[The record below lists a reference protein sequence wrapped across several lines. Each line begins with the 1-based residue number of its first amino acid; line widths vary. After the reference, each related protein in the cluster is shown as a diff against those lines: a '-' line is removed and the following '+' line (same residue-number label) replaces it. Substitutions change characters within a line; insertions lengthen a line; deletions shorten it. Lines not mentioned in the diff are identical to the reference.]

1 MAGATLY
8 EVTPI
13 IGGYT
18 GCITSVFRH
27 AVQSPPLT
35 TEQLRA
41 IRERQPN
48 NPDVIALL
56 WEIKR
61 MRSMLLRLNQVS
73 GDLKRP
79 ASIVGEIYDDLMAAL
94 AVEPCVVEF
103 KQTTAELLEDPR
115 KLRKGMGPR

>member
-1 MAGATLY
+1 M
-8 EVTPI
+8 P
-13 IGGYT
+13 
-18 GCITSVFRH
+18 FKD
-27 AVQSPPLT
+27 PLT

-41 IRERQPN
+41 IRERQPW

-73 GDLKRP
+73 GDLTRP

-94 AVEPCVVEF
+94 AVEPCVVDF